1 MYGTTGCTVHLF
13 PSRGPRVSHHL
24 GVPVTDL
31 ASSVPGLAAGGPEAS
46 LSDQLTQ
53 LVRVMHAL
61 KAQAT
66 GGSGPEARERA
77 AHVLLFPLTRL
88 GPLRQ
93 GALAELVHADPST
106 VSRHVTLLVER
117 GLVRRVADELDG
129 RASRLV
135 VTPAGGAVLETM
147 RQERDGLLDQVTAAW
162 TPVDLETFTGLLHR
176 FVQDLTEHLPTMG
189 AAAGSASPCLE
200 KDR

>member
-1 MYGTTGCTVHLF
+1 M
-13 PSRGPRVSHHL
+13 
-24 GVPVTDL
+24 TDL
-31 ASSVPGLAAGGPEAS
+31 ASSAVGPLADTSDAS
-46 LSDQLTQ
+46 LSDQLVQ
-53 LVRVMHAL
+53 LVRVMHVL

-66 GGSGPEARERA
+66 SGSSPEARERA

-106 VSRHVTLLVER
+106 VSRHVTLLVDR
-117 GLVRRVADELDG
+117 GLVRRIADEQDG

-135 VTPAGGAVLETM
+135 VTPAGEAVLDQM
-147 RQERDGLLDQVTAAW
+147 RHERDALLAQVTTDWAPDELA
-162 TPVDLETFTGLLHR
+162 VFTRQLHR
-176 FVQDLTEHLPTMG
+176 FVRNLSDHLPTLG
-189 AAAGSASPCLE
+189 TAAGGAVNPTE

>member
-1 MYGTTGCTVHLF
+1 
-13 PSRGPRVSHHL
+13 
-24 GVPVTDL
+24 VTETAAPP
-31 ASSVPGLAAGGPEAS
+31 ASSPAGEPLSLPEE
-46 LSDQLTQ
+46 LVQ
-53 LVRVMHAL
+53 LVRVVHVL
-61 KAQAT
+61 KNQVT

-88 GPLRQ
+88 GALRQ

-117 GLVRRVADELDG
+117 GLVRRVADASDG

-135 VTPAGGAVLETM
+135 VTPAGEAVLDQM
-147 RQERDGLLDQVTAAW
+147 RHERTALFDRVTADW
-162 TPVDLETFTGLLHR
+162 DSDELHTFTRQLHR
-176 FVQDLTEHLPTMG
+176 LVHDLTEHLPTLGTVTGG
-189 AAAGSASPCLE
+189 AAITSE

>member
-1 MYGTTGCTVHLF
+1 
-13 PSRGPRVSHHL
+13 
-24 GVPVTDL
+24 VTDL
-31 ASSVPGLAAGGPEAS
+31 ASPADPAADVALGDELAR
-46 LSDQLTQ
+46 LM
-53 LVRVMHAL
+53 RVMHAL

-66 GGSGPEARERA
+66 TGSGPDARERA
-77 AHVLLFPLTRL
+77 AHVLLFPLTRM

-117 GLVRRVADELDG
+117 GLVQRVADEQDG

-135 VTPAGGAVLETM
+135 VTPAGHAVLAQL
-147 RQERDGLLDQVTAAW
+147 RDERNAHLTAVTADWA
-162 TPVDLETFTGLLHR
+162 PDELHRFTTQLQR
-176 FVQDLTEHLPTMG
+176 FVQDLTDHLPHLTAVPGG
-189 AAAGSASPCLE
+189 APTPSE

>member
-1 MYGTTGCTVHLF
+1 
-13 PSRGPRVSHHL
+13 
-24 GVPVTDL
+24 VTDL
-31 ASSVPGLAAGGPEAS
+31 ASPTDGLLSDDVQAS
-46 LSDQLTQ
+46 LSDQLVQ
-53 LVRVMHAL
+53 LIRVMHVL

-66 GGSGPEARERA
+66 SGSGPEARERA

-88 GPLRQ
+88 GALRQ

-135 VTPAGGAVLETM
+135 VTPAGEAVLDQM
-147 RQERDGLLDQVTAAW
+147 RQERDGLLAQVTADW
-162 TPVDLETFTGLLHR
+162 TPDELAAFTRSLHR
-176 FVQDLTEHLPTMG
+176 FVQDLTAHLPTL
-189 AAAGSASPCLE
+189 APAAGGAVNSPE

>member
-1 MYGTTGCTVHLF
+1 
-13 PSRGPRVSHHL
+13 
-24 GVPVTDL
+24 VTDVL
-31 ASSVPGLAAGGPEAS
+31 PAAGSAAAADETS
-46 LSDQLTQ
+46 LSDQLVQ
-53 LVRVMHAL
+53 LVRVMHVF

-66 GGSGPEARERA
+66 SGSGPEARERA

-117 GLVRRVADELDG
+117 GLVRRVADEQDG

-135 VTPAGGAVLETM
+135 VTPAGEAEVEKM
-147 RQERDGLLDQVTAAW
+147 RQERDSVLARVTAGW
-162 TPVDLETFTGLLHR
+162 TADELATFTRQLRR
-176 FVQDLTEHLPTMG
+176 FVRDLNDLLPTLGTAVGG
-189 AAAGSASPCLE
+189 AVNPPE

>member
-1 MYGTTGCTVHLF
+1 MTE
-13 PSRGPRVSHHL
+13 
-24 GVPVTDL
+24 L
-31 ASSVPGLAAGGPEAS
+31 ASPIDGLTADGAS
-46 LSDQLTQ
+46 LSDQLVQ
-53 LVRVMHAL
+53 LVRVMHVL
-61 KAQAT
+61 KSQMT
-66 GGSGPEARERA
+66 GAWQGPEARERA

-117 GLVRRVADELDG
+117 GLLRRVADEQDG

-135 VTPAGGAVLETM
+135 VTPAGEAVVEQM
-147 RQERDGLLDQVTAAW
+147 RQERNALLAQVTADWA
-162 TPVDLETFTGLLHR
+162 PDELAAFSRQLHR
-176 FVQDLTEHLPTMG
+176 FVRDLTDHLPALG
-189 AAAGSASPCLE
+189 AAAGSATTCTE

>member
-1 MYGTTGCTVHLF
+1 
-13 PSRGPRVSHHL
+13 VS
-24 GVPVTDL
+24 DL
-31 ASSVPGLAAGGPEAS
+31 ASGQATELAVPAGPPAHPGETS
-46 LSDQLTQ
+46 LSDQLVQ
-53 LVRVMHAL
+53 LMRVMHVL
-61 KAQAT
+61 KAQPT
-66 GGSGPEARERA
+66 SGSGPEARERA

-117 GLVRRVADELDG
+117 GLVRRVADEQDG

-135 VTPAGGAVLETM
+135 VTPAGAAVVEQL
-147 RQERDGLLDQVTAAW
+147 RQERNRLLGQVTADWA
-162 TPVDLETFTGLLHR
+162 PDELASFTRQLHR
-176 FVQDLTEHLPTMG
+176 FVRDLTDHLPTPG
-189 AAAGSASPCLE
+189 AAAGDAVNCTE